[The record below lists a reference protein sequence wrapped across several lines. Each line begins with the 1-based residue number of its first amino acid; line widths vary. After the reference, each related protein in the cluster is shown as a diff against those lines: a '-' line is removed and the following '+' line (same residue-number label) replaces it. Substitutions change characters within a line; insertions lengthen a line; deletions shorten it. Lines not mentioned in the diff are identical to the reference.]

1 MGSIA
6 ENIRRIRATLPAG
19 VELVCVS
26 KYFPVEAVREA
37 YEAGERMF
45 GESRVQ
51 ELVLKADAL
60 PKDIK
65 WHFIGHLQTN
75 KVKQVVGM
83 ADLIESVDSVHLL
96 DAIERVAAEKDIIQK
111 CLVEVHVAQEESK
124 TGFSP
129 HDFALFMRQTDWSR
143 YVHVRI
149 CGLMGM
155 ASNTDDTERIKADFK
170 LLKTLADLSGLRVV
184 SMGMSG
190 DYRIAIEQGS
200 TMVRIGSA
208 IFS

>member
-6 ENIRRIRATLPAG
+6 ENIMRVRKTLPDG

-26 KYFPVEAVREA
+26 KYFPVESIREA
-37 YEAGERMF
+37 YNAGERMF

-51 ELVLKADAL
+51 ELTAKAAAL
-60 PKDIK
+60 PDDIK

-75 KVKQVVGM
+75 KVRQVVEI
-83 ADLIESVDSVHLL
+83 ADMIQSVDSARLL
-96 DAIERVAAEKDIIQK
+96 DAIERVAATSGKIQK
-111 CLVEVHVAQEESK
+111 CLIEVHVAKEETK

-129 HDFALFMRQTDWSR
+129 HDFAVFMRQTDWIR
-143 YVHVRI
+143 YPHIRI

-155 ASNTDDTERIKADFK
+155 ASNTDDIGRIRKDFATLKA
-170 LLKTLADLSGLRVV
+170 LANLSALRNL

-190 DYRIAIEQGS
+190 DYLIAVEEGS
-200 TMVRIGSA
+200 TMVRIGSL

>member
-6 ENIRRIRATLPAG
+6 ENIRSIRATLPAG

-37 YEAGERMF
+37 YEAGERVF

-51 ELVLKADAL
+51 ELALKADAL

-75 KVKQVVGM
+75 KVKQVVGV

-129 HDFALFMRQTDWSR
+129 HDFALLMRQTDWSR
-143 YVHVRI
+143 YGHVRI